1 MLIHIDTKG
10 YTEKPKEHI
19 SIIKPR
25 LQSKANI
32 KDLSQREII
41 NFIERGYT
49 ISPAVMDGN
58 GCKADNWQQQQLF
71 MIDIDNDKDGL
82 PLLSVAN
89 ALEICEKYGLIP
101 SFYYFSF
108 SHSEQKP
115 KYRLCFITKEV
126 ITSKSMRAVI
136 VETLVKLFSQSDSSC
151 KNADRVFYGTN
162 KKAVICDLSATID
175 IESIM
180 KLYEP
185 PQEKTINSAV
195 YSTELDRL
203 KRDFDFFGYLQQ
215 RNGETLFNNSKC
227 AMFKE
232 CEICGHRND
241 LVYYHDTNTFN
252 CFGANGNKGG
262 TIIDYLIAV
271 EHLSREEAVNRLY
284 ELSGIT
290 RPSKREYAIKAKI
303 KANEGI
309 VSKLIELNAHR
320 QYSLDD
326 KGFGALF
333 AEVYKD
339 TCRYNAT
346 ANEWYF
352 FNGKVW
358 VRDEGGM
365 IVHNKAKELADGL
378 LIYATTIEDE
388 QQKKNYID
396 YVSKLGQL
404 RFRETMVKDSRD
416 IYFVTKS
423 DFDKN
428 LDLFNC
434 QNGTLNLKTFD
445 FMPHNSDDL
454 LSKIS
459 NVVYEP
465 SAHSLEWE
473 KFINEVMQG
482 DTEKIKYLQK
492 ILGYSL
498 TADTNL
504 ETCFILYGAT
514 TRNGK
519 STLIETLLYLLG
531 NTAGYGMS
539 MQPQT
544 LAQKQNKDSRQASGD
559 IARLDGC
566 RFLNAS
572 EPPKRMIF
580 DVGLLKNLLGRDS
593 ITARHLHERE
603 FEFIPH
609 FKLYINTNFLP
620 LITDDTLFSS
630 GRINVITFDRHF
642 EPHEQDKD
650 LKNRLTQSEN
660 ISGIFNW
667 CVEGL
672 KMYYKEG
679 AIPPQAV
686 QQATAEY
693 RKNSDKIGN
702 FISECLTM
710 TGRNTKALDVYIKYK
725 EWCLNNGFGVENK
738 TNFFD
743 ELKGKNLFADR
754 GTVNGLTVRNI
765 VVGYDIVKTDY
776 PYSYQKQEVSR
787 RWEDLPEIE
796 DDFPL

>member
-89 ALEICEKYGLIP
+89 ALDICEKNGLMP

-126 ITSKSMRAVI
+126 VTSKAMRAVI
-136 VETLVKLFSQSDSSC
+136 VETLVKLFAQSDSSC

-175 IESIM
+175 IESI
-180 KLYEP
+180 
-185 PQEKTINSAV
+185 
-195 YSTELDRL
+195 
-203 KRDFDFFGYLQQ
+203 
-215 RNGETLFNNSKC
+215 
-227 AMFKE
+227 
-232 CEICGHRND
+232 
-241 LVYYHDTNTFN
+241 
-252 CFGANGNKGG
+252 
-262 TIIDYLIAV
+262 
-271 EHLSREEAVNRLY
+271 
-284 ELSGIT
+284 
-290 RPSKREYAIKAKI
+290 
-303 KANEGI
+303 
-309 VSKLIELNAHR
+309 
-320 QYSLDD
+320 
-326 KGFGALF
+326 GALF

-465 SAHSLEWE
+465 SAHSVEWE

-531 NTAGYGMS
+531 NPRISAVY
-539 MQPQT
+539 
-544 LAQKQNKDSRQASGD
+544 
-559 IARLDGC
+559 
-566 RFLNAS
+566 
-572 EPPKRMIF
+572 
-580 DVGLLKNLLGRDS
+580 
-593 ITARHLHERE
+593 
-603 FEFIPH
+603 
-609 FKLYINTNFLP
+609 
-620 LITDDTLFSS
+620 LI
-630 GRINVITFDRHF
+630 
-642 EPHEQDKD
+642 
-650 LKNRLTQSEN
+650 
-660 ISGIFNW
+660 
-667 CVEGL
+667 
-672 KMYYKEG
+672 
-679 AIPPQAV
+679 
-686 QQATAEY
+686 
-693 RKNSDKIGN
+693 
-702 FISECLTM
+702 
-710 TGRNTKALDVYIKYK
+710 
-725 EWCLNNGFGVENK
+725 GV
-738 TNFFD
+738 
-743 ELKGKNLFADR
+743 
-754 GTVNGLTVRNI
+754 
-765 VVGYDIVKTDY
+765 
-776 PYSYQKQEVSR
+776 
-787 RWEDLPEIE
+787 
-796 DDFPL
+796 

>member
-136 VETLVKLFSQSDSSC
+136 VETLVKLFPQSDSSC

-227 AMFKE
+227 AMFKA

-320 QYSLDD
+320 QYTLDD
-326 KGFGALF
+326 
-333 AEVYKD
+333 
-339 TCRYNAT
+339 
-346 ANEWYF
+346 
-352 FNGKVW
+352 
-358 VRDEGGM
+358 
-365 IVHNKAKELADGL
+365 
-378 LIYATTIEDE
+378 
-388 QQKKNYID
+388 
-396 YVSKLGQL
+396 
-404 RFRETMVKDSRD
+404 
-416 IYFVTKS
+416 
-423 DFDKN
+423 
-428 LDLFNC
+428 
-434 QNGTLNLKTFD
+434 
-445 FMPHNSDDL
+445 
-454 LSKIS
+454 
-459 NVVYEP
+459 
-465 SAHSLEWE
+465 
-473 KFINEVMQG
+473 
-482 DTEKIKYLQK
+482 
-492 ILGYSL
+492 
-498 TADTNL
+498 
-504 ETCFILYGAT
+504 
-514 TRNGK
+514 
-519 STLIETLLYLLG
+519 
-531 NTAGYGMS
+531 
-539 MQPQT
+539 
-544 LAQKQNKDSRQASGD
+544 
-559 IARLDGC
+559 
-566 RFLNAS
+566 
-572 EPPKRMIF
+572 
-580 DVGLLKNLLGRDS
+580 
-593 ITARHLHERE
+593 
-603 FEFIPH
+603 
-609 FKLYINTNFLP
+609 
-620 LITDDTLFSS
+620 
-630 GRINVITFDRHF
+630 
-642 EPHEQDKD
+642 
-650 LKNRLTQSEN
+650 
-660 ISGIFNW
+660 
-667 CVEGL
+667 
-672 KMYYKEG
+672 
-679 AIPPQAV
+679 
-686 QQATAEY
+686 
-693 RKNSDKIGN
+693 
-702 FISECLTM
+702 
-710 TGRNTKALDVYIKYK
+710 
-725 EWCLNNGFGVENK
+725 
-738 TNFFD
+738 
-743 ELKGKNLFADR
+743 
-754 GTVNGLTVRNI
+754 
-765 VVGYDIVKTDY
+765 
-776 PYSYQKQEVSR
+776 
-787 RWEDLPEIE
+787 
-796 DDFPL
+796 